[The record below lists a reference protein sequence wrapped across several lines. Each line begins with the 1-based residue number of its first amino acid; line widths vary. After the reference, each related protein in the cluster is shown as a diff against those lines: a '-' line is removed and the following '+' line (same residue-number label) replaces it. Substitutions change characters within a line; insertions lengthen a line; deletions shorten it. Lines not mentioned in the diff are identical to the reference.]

1 MTSAARVYAVLAAV
15 VVFFLSWATVA
26 AHPWRKT
33 GVDPRVAA
41 IEQRRVELRQESLHV
56 RRVLDR
62 RWARY
67 RVALARRQRLNARLA
82 ARARATQ
89 KVVTVYAPAQVAT
102 QQLASVSTPGSSAP
116 VQAPAPPPVI
126 PAAPATATHTS

>member
-1 MTSAARVYAVLAAV
+1 MTSAGRLYAVLTAV

-33 GVDPRVAA
+33 GVDPRLIALA
-41 IEQRRVELRQESLHV
+41 QRRTELRHESLRV

-62 RWARY
+62 RWVTY

-82 ARARATQ
+82 AQARAAQ
-89 KVVTVYAPAQVAT
+89 QVVTVSRPTQFVAGT
-102 QQLASVSTPGSSAP
+102 PQLASVGSAAPAP
-116 VQAPAPPPVI
+116 VSAPPPVV
-126 PAAPATATHTS
+126 AVAPATATHTS